1 MRRRGR
7 EEGVGV
13 VEVLAY
19 MLLLGILAAVAIPSY
34 FTQKEKTHDTD
45 AEAEALSAQAALDT
59 YANANDDSF
68 IGADAAALHDIE
80 ATIQPRD
87 ISISNLT
94 TNGYTVTAISAS
106 GNTFSVT
113 RDAVTDDTSQACSD
127 GGEGACPEGGT
138 HW

>member
-34 FTQKEKTHDTD
+34 FTQKDKVHDTD
-45 AEAEALSAQAALDT
+45 AETEALSAHAALDT
-59 YANANDDSF
+59 YADENDDSF

-80 ATIQPRD
+80 ATIEPRD

-94 TNGYTVTAISAS
+94 TDGYTVTAVSVS

-113 RDAVTDDTSQACSD
+113 RDAVTGDTSQTCSD

>member
-1 MRRRGR
+1 M
-7 EEGVGV
+7 
-13 VEVLAY
+13 
-19 MLLLGILAAVAIPSY
+19 AAVAIPS
-34 FTQKEKTHDTD
+34 FLTQKDKAHDTD
-45 AEAEALSAQAALDT
+45 AEAEALSAHAALDT
-59 YANANDDSF
+59 YANENDDSF

-94 TNGYTVTAISAS
+94 TNGYTVTARSAS

-113 RDAVTDDTSQACSD
+113 RDAVTGETSQSCSD
-127 GGEGACPEGGT
+127 GGEGACPEDGT